1 MKKKL
6 YKKIKRENGV
16 YVYSYVYIVLILFI
30 RWYFIFGKKILN
42 DLDVNECIKYLCC
55 NNGRCINID
64 GDYFCL
70 CELGWMFKNCI
81 NGN

>member
-1 MKKKL
+1 M
-6 YKKIKRENGV
+6 YR
-16 YVYSYVYIVLILFI
+16 YVYIVLILFI
-30 RWYFIFGKKILN
+30 RWYLKKKILN